1 MSDGIETRMGKT
13 ASFGYEVA
21 ARDLGRREQE
31 DIMAPF
37 AGRSPMPKPERHVL
51 VCTNTRPP
59 GNPKGSC
66 GEKGS
71 EALYA
76 QLKDLVRERGLRATV
91 IVSRTSCLKHC
102 SRGITLAVYPDNVWY
117 GAVRPDDLDEICAS
131 HLEGGRPVERLVM
144 PDIPW
149 E

>member
-1 MSDGIETRMGKT
+1 
-13 ASFGYEVA
+13 
-21 ARDLGRREQE
+21 
-31 DIMAPF
+31 MA
-37 AGRSPMPKPERHVL
+37 KPERHVL
-51 VCTNTRPP
+51 VCLNTRPP

-71 EALYA
+71 EEVFDT
-76 QLKDLVRERGLRATV
+76 LKRMVKERGLAARV

-102 SRGITLAVYPDNVWY
+102 SRGITVAVYPDNVWY
-117 GAVRPDDLDEICAS
+117 SGVRASDLDEILAS
-131 HLEGGRPVERLVM
+131 HLVEGRPVERLFM

>member
-1 MSDGIETRMGKT
+1 
-13 ASFGYEVA
+13 
-21 ARDLGRREQE
+21 
-31 DIMAPF
+31 
-37 AGRSPMPKPERHVL
+37 MPKPERHVL

-71 EALYA
+71 EALFEE
-76 QLKDLVRERGLRATV
+76 LKAMTKARGLGSRV
-91 IVSRTSCLKHC
+91 IVNRTSCLKHC
-102 SRGITLAVYPDNVWY
+102 SRGITVAIQPDNVWY
-117 GAVRPDDLDEICAS
+117 SRVTSGDLVEICKS
-131 HLEGGRPVERLVM
+131 HLEDGQPIERLLM

>member
-1 MSDGIETRMGKT
+1 
-13 ASFGYEVA
+13 
-21 ARDLGRREQE
+21 
-31 DIMAPF
+31 
-37 AGRSPMPKPERHVL
+37 MPKPTRHVL

-71 EALYA
+71 EALFDV
-76 QLKDLVRERGLRATV
+76 LKARVRDEGLDRRI
-91 IVSRTSCLKHC
+91 IVNRTSCLKHC
-102 SRGITLAVYPDNVWY
+102 SRGMTIAVYPENVWY
-117 GAVRPDDLDEICAS
+117 GGVTPEDVPEIVDA
-131 HLEGGRPVERLVM
+131 HLKGGREIERLAM

>member
-1 MSDGIETRMGKT
+1 
-13 ASFGYEVA
+13 
-21 ARDLGRREQE
+21 L
-31 DIMAPF
+31 
-37 AGRSPMPKPERHVL
+37 PKPTRHVL

-71 EALYA
+71 EALFDD
-76 QLKDLVRERGLRATV
+76 LKARVRARGLHQRV

-102 SRGITLAVYPDNVWY
+102 SRGVTVAVHPDNAWY
-117 GAVRPDDLDEICAS
+117 GGVTGADLAEIVDS
-131 HLEGGRPVERLVM
+131 HLEGGQVVERLGM

>member
-1 MSDGIETRMGKT
+1 
-13 ASFGYEVA
+13 
-21 ARDLGRREQE
+21 
-31 DIMAPF
+31 
-37 AGRSPMPKPERHVL
+37 MPKPERHVL

-71 EALYA
+71 EALFDA
-76 QLKDLVRERGLRATV
+76 LKARVREVGLASRV
-91 IVSRTSCLKHC
+91 IVNRTSCLKHC
-102 SRGITLAVYPDNVWY
+102 SRGITVAVQPDNVWY
-117 GAVRPDDLDEICAS
+117 GGISPADLTALCED
-131 HLEGGRPVERLVM
+131 HLRDGRPLERLFM